1 MTKHGTVKMW
11 QVGTFLT
18 DSPQE
23 ERKTLV
29 TCGEYENLLKYS
41 QRRIAQKDDNVN
53 RLKKRGKLPNLSA
66 SDVAS

>member
-29 TCGEYENLLKYS
+29 ASGECEK
-41 QRRIAQKDDNVN
+41 
-53 RLKKRGKLPNLSA
+53 SA
-66 SDVAS
+66 KIQSEEDCPKG